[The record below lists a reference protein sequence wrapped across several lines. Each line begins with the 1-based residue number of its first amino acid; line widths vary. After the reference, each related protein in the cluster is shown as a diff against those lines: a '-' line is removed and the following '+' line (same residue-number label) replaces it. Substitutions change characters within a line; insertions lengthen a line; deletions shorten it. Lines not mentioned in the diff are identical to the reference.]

1 MFLETRKYNLI
12 QRLFNFHS
20 EEIVSALELVL
31 EKHKEEGNTISLSH
45 KKLLDDRLQTYI
57 DNPKN
62 ILDWNDVKN
71 HWYVIQD

>member
-1 MFLETRKYNLI
+1 MFLETRKYNSI
-12 QRLFNFHS
+12 QRLFNVHS

-45 KKLLDDRLQTYI
+45 KKLLHEGVQTYI
-57 DNPKN
+57 DNPEN

-71 HWYVIQD
+71 DW